1 MALFKFSFQI
11 RFFEQFHKVTNYKL
25 LLYLSD
31 SPPDKDDNEIITP
44 THSTRQAV
52 AIDSSMGKRR
62 ICFASDPVVT
72 VEQNGRLMRSP
83 TPYPKELRVLAK
95 YAKNIQ
101 KSNFNDYAHI
111 DGIQV
116 RI

>member
-1 MALFKFSFQI
+1 MISKYI
-11 RFFEQFHKVTNYKL
+11 
-25 LLYLSD
+25 SD
-31 SPPDKDDNEIITP
+31 SPEDKDDDEIITP
-44 THSTRQAV
+44 TRTARQAV
-52 AIDSSMGKRR
+52 MVDESMGKRR
-62 ICFASDPVVT
+62 ICFASDPVVS

-95 YAKNIQ
+95 YAKNIH

-116 RI
+116 ILLKIFVLSSTNPGIYSGD

>member
-1 MALFKFSFQI
+1 MAGAQWSRNNKKF
-11 RFFEQFHKVTNYKL
+11 RLVVL
-25 LLYLSD
+25 D
-31 SPPDKDDNEIITP
+31 SPEDKDDEDAIITP
-44 THSTRQAV
+44 THPARQQAV
-52 AIDSSMGKRR
+52 MIDSSMGKRR
-62 ICFASDPVVT
+62 ICFASDPVVA

-95 YAKNIQ
+95 YAKNIH

-116 RI
+116 RIFENN